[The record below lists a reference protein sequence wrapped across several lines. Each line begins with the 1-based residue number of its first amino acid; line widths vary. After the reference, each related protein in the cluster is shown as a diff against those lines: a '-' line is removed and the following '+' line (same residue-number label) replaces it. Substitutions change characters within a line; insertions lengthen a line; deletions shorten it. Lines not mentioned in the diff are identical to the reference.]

1 LYLGRPAIDPMPMIR
16 MLIVSYVFAIWWRA
30 AKQKANWHL
39 TLQMRYDENAL
50 ADRLSPITA
59 TSGTL

>member
-30 AKQKANWHL
+30 AKLKANWHL